1 MSDTQL
7 DTIIGKMD
15 DIKETLELSGV
26 KRVFHPDTWKLLMGG
41 VKGIVVGDPTPGP
54 VVPLSFLLRQMH
66 YGTQDYPHNTIGQAI
81 LDWLQLD
88 YSFGQHSTRGAVYFD
103 LGGWSTKD
111 MRARAVFRSGH
122 AYTNFYVTWKYIGI
136 QPDDS
141 EWDDGDE
148 QKLGDAPYE
157 QPGLAWLIDLS
168 GASNNLA
175 FEREETVT
183 LEEERSVSMTKTTEI
198 DVGVENEVK
207 VGGSMFG
214 VSLEDTL
221 KTSFGYK
228 NTEEYNTAESHSTS
242 TETSTKIAYDAPAG
256 KVTLITIE
264 SKEIN
269 SLTPKHWKGATNFGL
284 VIHLESHDWA
294 IHGSWLEAAVEGQRT
309 KWGKKRP
316 FGDITS
322 GTAAVDITFTD
333 IDDLVSFFD
342 GTNTSFPKA
351 IGKSLDGPHKAIR
364 DLLSDPDTRYIDLDG
379 TEHRQYKQGAEMR
392 VEDVSGQDLDKVMS
406 DHGITPDRYITG

>member
-1 MSDTQL
+1 MSEKQL
-7 DTIIGKMD
+7 DTIIEKMGE
-15 DIKETLELSGV
+15 IKETLELQGKSARQPV
-26 KRVFHPDTWKLLMGG
+26 LLGG
-41 VKGIVVGDPTPGP
+41 GPVGDPTPGP

-66 YGTQDYPHNTIGQAI
+66 YGTQDYPHTTIGQAI
-81 LDWLQLD
+81 LNWARLD
-88 YSFGQHSTRGAVYFD
+88 YSFTQHSTRGAVFFN
-103 LGGWSTKD
+103 LGNWSTKK
-111 MRARAVFRSGH
+111 MYAQMLFRQAHAV
-122 AYTNFYVTWKYIGI
+122 ANFDVTWDYIGI

-141 EWDDGDE
+141 MWDDGTE
-148 QKLGDAPYE
+148 KKLGEAPYE

-168 GASNNLA
+168 GASSNLA

-198 DVGVENEVK
+198 DVGVENETK
-207 VGGSMFG
+207 IGGSMFG
-214 VSLEDTL
+214 VELEDTL
-221 KTSFGYK
+221 KESFNYK
-228 NTEEYNTAESHSTS
+228 DTEEYNTASSHSTS
-242 TETSTKIAYDAPAG
+242 TTTSTKIAYDCPAG
-256 KVTLITIE
+256 KVTLISIE

-284 VIHLESHDWA
+284 VIHLASHDWA
-294 IHGSWLEAAVEGQRT
+294 LPGSWLQAAVEGQRT
-309 KWGKKRP
+309 KWGPVREYAGFK
-316 FGDITS
+316 
-322 GTAAVDITFTD
+322 TAAVDITFTD

-342 GTNTSFPKA
+342 GTNTAFPKA

-392 VEDVSGQDLDKVMS
+392 VEDVSGKDLQQIMS